1 MNDEEIIVDVGVGD
15 GKSALKGASRAD
27 NGCGVGGGDEK
38 QNTARGCG
46 VCVIVLPLRG
56 LAGLLALDGGDAGEG
71 LAFDGFEHGTTTGG
85 DVGYLIGETELV
97 DSCY

>member
-38 QNTARGCG
+38 TKHRKGLRCLCD
-46 VCVIVLPLRG
+46 CVAP
-56 LAGLLALDGGDAGEG
+56 EG
-71 LAFDGFEHGTTTGG
+71 LGG
-85 DVGYLIGETELV
+85 II
-97 DSCY
+97 SP